1 MGNLDFSFFDG
12 LKEAAPD
19 TRSHQEEAMQE
30 AADKE
35 RQAAADE
42 EEETTAAR
50 KRLSDPMKKAAIAA
64 RKGEDLYKIVE
75 ILAVAIRRCTR
86 DQDNFDDLMGAL
98 EANYGVMQGEPG
110 PLRYQLHALRASIGN
125 LKARYAKKAAEGY
138 NASYIGDMIR
148 TKEKAAQLMEKLLQQ
163 QGEDRVEDKLR
174 TIDYLRDQAD
184 QLAEELEA
192 DTGKTLATLQLESI
206 RQPAARKKRATGTL
220 DETPEPSAPPT
231 EETNGYDMLASD
243 EK

>member
-1 MGNLDFSFFDG
+1 MGDLDFSFFDS
-12 LKEAAPD
+12 LKETAPD
-19 TRSHQEEAMQE
+19 TRSHEEEKLQALQE
-30 AADKE
+30 AN

-42 EEETTAAR
+42 EEEATAAR
-50 KRLSDPMKKAAIAA
+50 KRLSDPMKKAASAA

-75 ILAVAIRRCTR
+75 ILAVAIRRYTR
-86 DQDNFDDLMGAL
+86 DQDTFDDLMGAL

-125 LKARYAKKAAEGY
+125 LKTRYAKKAAEGY

-192 DTGKTLATLQLESI
+192 DTGKTLATLQLESL
-206 RQPAARKKRATGTL
+206 QPAAGKKRTTGTL
-220 DETPEPSAPPT
+220 DETPEPSAPPM
-231 EETNGYDMLASD
+231 EETDGYDMLASD